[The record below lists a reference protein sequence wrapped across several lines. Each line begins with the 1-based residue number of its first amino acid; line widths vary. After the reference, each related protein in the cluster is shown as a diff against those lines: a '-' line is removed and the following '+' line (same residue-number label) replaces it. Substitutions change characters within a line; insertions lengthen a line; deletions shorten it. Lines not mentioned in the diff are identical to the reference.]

1 MRHPLGPI
9 GAPRLASLFAGA
21 MARSGLAPGRDRLA
35 VALSGGADSV
45 ALVQLV
51 AWWAGSG
58 EGRVRVAGAAIGK
71 PRPRPLFSSPAP
83 PPPAVAAAMAAA
95 TARVPAADYGATA
108 PASLAA
114 LASAAVEGRPWA
126 RPRRPH
132 ASPLLPP
139 LALVV
144 DHGLRPGSAV
154 DAARAAGVA
163 AGLGCEAAVVAVEW
177 GGRGGA
183 PRAAAAQAAARDA
196 RYASLATLATAR
208 GAAVLLTGHHGDDA
222 AETVL
227 LRVLRASGPHGL
239 AGVPPAAWLH
249 RAAAPPLLLLRPLLP
264 VSKSHLLDFVARARL
279 PWLADPSNADARGT
293 PRNALRA
300 ALGGAPAA
308 AAAGARGGRAL
319 LSKTHPASA
328 AARRVAA
335 AARAAGA
342 GARAHAAALLAAAV
356 APGPILDV
364 ATFAAAPEAVL
375 RDALAAVV
383 EAVAGAPPRGAAV
396 AALAAALAGGRLA
409 RAATGGRCVLRPVP
423 GSRGGRATLALER
436 EKRVRD

>member
-1 MRHPLGPI
+1 
-9 GAPRLASLFAGA
+9 
-21 MARSGLAPGRDRLA
+21 
-35 VALSGGADSV
+35 
-45 ALVQLV
+45 
-51 AWWAGSG
+51 
-58 EGRVRVAGAAIGK
+58 
-71 PRPRPLFSSPAP
+71 
-83 PPPAVAAAMAAA
+83 
-95 TARVPAADYGATA
+95 
-108 PASLAA
+108 
-114 LASAAVEGRPWA
+114 
-126 RPRRPH
+126 
-132 ASPLLPP
+132 
-139 LALVV
+139 
-144 DHGLRPGSAV
+144 
-154 DAARAAGVA
+154 
-163 AGLGCEAAVVAVEW
+163 
-177 GGRGGA
+177 
-183 PRAAAAQAAARDA
+183 
-196 RYASLATLATAR
+196 
-208 GAAVLLTGHHGDDA
+208 
-222 AETVL
+222 
-227 LRVLRASGPHGL
+227 
-239 AGVPPAAWLH
+239 
-249 RAAAPPLLLLRPLLP
+249 

-308 AAAGARGGRAL
+308 AAAGARGGRTL

-364 ATFAAAPEAVL
+364 ATLAAAPEAVL